1 MVYLRKGEGEV
12 ESLPQASEGDEGLAR
27 ESCVWSSHS
36 RASHTR
42 RQDTGTGILPPAGHH
57 TASVLTHPRN
67 TPAWTCIHLT
77 ALSWKENSQDFTNL
91 KKRFLLYISLLCNG
105 NVSWMLKVLHGT
117 IHARTFILKNIKK
130 LSFQPW
136 AKWGNK
142 PTFHASTEN
151 ILSAINP
158 WNTISDNNWKLVL

>member
-27 ESCVWSSHS
+27 EAACGHLTVGLLILAVRTLAQESSHQQV
-36 RASHTR
+36 HT
-42 RQDTGTGILPPAGHH
+42 P
-57 TASVLTHPRN
+57 ASVLTHPRN

-77 ALSWKENSQDFTNL
+77 ALSWKENTQDFTNL
-91 KKRFLLYISLLCNG
+91 KNIFLLHISLLCNG

-117 IHARTFILKNIKK
+117 IHVRTFIFKNIKN
-130 LSFQPW
+130 SHSSH

-142 PTFHASTEN
+142 PTFHASTE
-151 ILSAINP
+151 
-158 WNTISDNNWKLVL
+158 TY